1 MVKNHQ
7 PHLGLSTRLDKS
19 NNILIA
25 ISSRILQKSIGLYL
39 RQAGRIWNQ
48 LPTSFRRLSLGRAYG
63 RHLHALVR
71 LHAER
76 RQWFGTFFMRNRAE
90 LELMQRLLDQRSYG
104 SSVDITVLACSK
116 GAEVYS
122 LLWKIRSARPDL
134 KVRMHAVDVSQQILT
149 FAEKGVYSLNNG
161 STISRVG
168 DHRIVTQL
176 DDVTYTEMD
185 QNASIFERMTDK
197 ELQTMFAIQGDLA
210 SVRSWVKEGVDWL
223 CGDAGDP
230 DLIGVLGPQDI
241 VVANRFL
248 CHMAPATANRCL
260 CNVARL
266 VKPGGY
272 LFVSGIDLDV
282 RTMVARRM
290 GWKPVTDLIRDVHE
304 GDSSLR
310 RGWPLEYWGLEPFCD
325 TRSDW
330 KIRYASVFQIGQ
342 EPPIQKAASA
352 QLRVMSNVYS

>member
-1 MVKNHQ
+1 
-7 PHLGLSTRLDKS
+7 
-19 NNILIA
+19 
-25 ISSRILQKSIGLYL
+25 
-39 RQAGRIWNQ
+39 
-48 LPTSFRRLSLGRAYG
+48 
-63 RHLHALVR
+63 
-71 LHAER
+71 
-76 RQWFGTFFMRNRAE
+76 
-90 LELMQRLLDQRSYG
+90 MQRLLDQRSYG

-161 STISRVG
+161 STISRVE

-197 ELQTMFAIQGDLA
+197 ELQAMFAIHGDLA

-282 RTMVARRM
+282 RTKVARRM

-342 EPPIQKAASA
+342 ASPIQKAASA